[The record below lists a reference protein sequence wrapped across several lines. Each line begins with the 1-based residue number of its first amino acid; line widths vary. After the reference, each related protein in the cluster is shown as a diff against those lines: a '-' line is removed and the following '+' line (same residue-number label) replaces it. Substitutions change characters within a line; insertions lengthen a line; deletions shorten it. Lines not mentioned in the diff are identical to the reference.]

1 MTRPSA
7 PKVSDELA
15 AAEVVDSDG
24 SSRPLS
30 TLWRTRPALILWVRH
45 FG

>member
-1 MTRPSA
+1 MR
-7 PKVSDELA
+7 VSDELA

-24 SSRPLS
+24 SSRPLAS
-30 TLWRTRPALILWVRH
+30 LWRTRPALILWVRH